1 MEKIEQGKKVMVVSA
16 VLTLFIAVLKG
27 IIGYISGSVALIA
40 DALHSLSDVLGPI
53 AVYVGLKIAQKKPNM
68 KFPYGYSR
76 AETLASLF
84 VSFIIFL
91 TGVETLRQSINKF
104 FNPSPISHY
113 GPVIL
118 VILVSIGITYYLYKY
133 KTKVGAEIGS
143 DAMVGEGT
151 HSLVDAYTTITI
163 LFAVAGSYMG
173 YYIVE
178 PIVGGI
184 ISFIVIG
191 LGLKMAKNDIYALMD
206 FCDEETTNKIKKI
219 TLSVKGVEGAHNI
232 KARKSGPFIYCDMH
246 IEVDEELPLNVAH
259 EISEN
264 VEKEIKNNIPNINGV
279 VIHIDPIMKKDAII
293 AIPIIL
299 TDKEVNNLISAN
311 KITTTNLDMEKALNY
326 KINDKFATAKYFLI
340 VDMDCDIIKRCKI
353 IENTLNKLD
362 RKKAIAIFDL
372 LNKQD
377 VNSTIVKDIG
387 VGMDNTLRSR
397 GIKII
402 KTDKDT
408 PKDALLDIKKLKI
421 KNNIK
426 N

>member
-1 MEKIEQGKKVMVVSA
+1 MEKIEKGKKVMVVSA
-16 VLTLFIAVLKG
+16 ILTLFVAILKG

-53 AVYVGLKIAQKKPNM
+53 AVYVGLKISQKKPNM

-91 TGVETLRQSINKF
+91 TGVETLRQSIDKF

-113 GPVIL
+113 GAVIIVVL
-118 VILVSIGITYYLYKY
+118 ISIGITYYLYKY
-133 KTKVGAEIGS
+133 KTKVGVEIGS
-143 DAMVGEGT
+143 DAMIGEGA
-151 HSLVDAYTTITI
+151 HSLVDAYTTVAI

-191 LGLKMAKNDIYALMD
+191 LGLKMVKNDIYTLMD
-206 FCDEETTNKIKKI
+206 FCDGETINEIKKI

-232 KARKSGPFIYCDMH
+232 KARKSGPFIHCDMH
-246 IEVDEELPLNVAH
+246 IEVDEELPFKVAH
-259 EISEN
+259 EISET
-264 VEKEIKNNIPNINGV
+264 VEKEIKNNIQNINGII
-279 VIHIDPIMKKDAII
+279 IHTDPIMKKDAII
-293 AIPIIL
+293 AIPIMVN
-299 TDKEVNNLISAN
+299 DNEVNLMETNNGIN
-311 KITTTNLDMEKALNY
+311 KTTITNSHMEKAFNY

-340 VDMDCDIIKRCKI
+340 IEMDCDIINGYRI
-353 IENTLNKLD
+353 IENTLNKLN
-362 RKKAIAIFDL
+362 RKKAMAIFDL
-372 LNKQD
+372 LYSYD
-377 VNSTIVKDIG
+377 VNTVIVKNIG
-387 VGMDNTLRSR
+387 AGMDNTLRSR

-408 PKDALLDIKKLKI
+408 PKDALLDIKKI
-421 KNNIK
+421 K
-426 N
+426 